1 MHDLVILGG
10 RVVGEGGIAR
20 LDLGVS
26 GERIAEIAPRIDSP
40 ARRRIDAT
48 DLLVLPGGIDPH
60 VHFGLPTKGTRSSD
74 DPRTGT
80 AAALFGGV
88 TTVID
93 FTIQRPGQRL
103 VEGLEERLA
112 DFEGN
117 ASCDYALHVNVTDF
131 PARFEDGLR
140 EELEQLAGLGAASLK
155 VFTAYSKEGMSIPGG
170 ALRVV
175 MRMAREQGFRLLVH
189 AEDDRL
195 VAAAEERLRAAGR
208 WGAADFPF
216 SRPAEAEARAIEA
229 VCEAAREAEAE
240 VYFVHV
246 STAGGLD
253 AIRKAR
259 ERGASAIRLETCP
272 QYLCLDDSRYAGPD
286 GMQYL
291 VAPPLRNLKDRQA
304 LLGALWM
311 GDVDV
316 VATDHCSFRKDQKD
330 RSGAPFW
337 DLPKGL
343 PGVETRLPLL
353 LELAARGGEI
363 DRVVALTST
372 TPARIFGLYPRK
384 GCLAVGS
391 DADVVLLDPEA
402 TRTVSAGSLRMAT
415 DFSPYEGMKVRG
427 RIRKVLLRGTVVV
440 DGGALVEAVIGRYLR
455 RRPSPAA
462 DL

>member
-1 MHDLVILGG
+1 
-10 RVVGEGGIAR
+10 
-20 LDLGVS
+20 
-26 GERIAEIAPRIDSP
+26 
-40 ARRRIDAT
+40 
-48 DLLVLPGGIDPH
+48 
-60 VHFGLPTKGTRSSD
+60 
-74 DPRTGT
+74 
-80 AAALFGGV
+80 
-88 TTVID
+88 
-93 FTIQRPGQRL
+93 
-103 VEGLEERLA
+103 
-112 DFEGN
+112 
-117 ASCDYALHVNVTDF
+117 
-131 PARFEDGLR
+131 
-140 EELEQLAGLGAASLK
+140 
-155 VFTAYSKEGMSIPGG
+155 MSIPGG
-170 ALRVV
+170 ELRAV
-175 MRMAREQGFRLLVH
+175 MRMAREKGFRLLVH

-208 WGAADFPF
+208 RGATDFPF

-259 ERGASAIRLETCP
+259 ERAASAIRLETCP

-286 GMQYL
+286 GMHYL
-291 VAPPLRNLKDRQA
+291 VAPPLRNLKDRHA

-363 DRVVALTST
+363 GSVVALTST

-391 DADVVLLDPEA
+391 DADVVLLDPTA
-402 TRTVSAGSLRMAT
+402 TRTLSAGSLRMAT
-415 DFSPYEGMKVRG
+415 DFSPYEGMKVPG

-440 DGGALVEAVIGRYLR
+440 DGDTLVAAAAGRYLR